1 MLASR
6 ERVVAELRGVI
17 PHADAHS
24 DEFLLE
30 EVRGTFLLDRV
41 RLKVA
46 VKIVVEEILK
56 AVKRRK

>member
-1 MLASR
+1 M
-6 ERVVAELRGVI
+6 VAELRGVI